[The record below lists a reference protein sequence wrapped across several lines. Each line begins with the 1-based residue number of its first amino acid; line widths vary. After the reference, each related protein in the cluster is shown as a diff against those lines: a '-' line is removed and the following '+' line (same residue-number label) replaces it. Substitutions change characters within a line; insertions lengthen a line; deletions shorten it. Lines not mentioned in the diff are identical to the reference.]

1 MKGRIVEELGSGK
14 LDLNFKKLIILI
26 FQMVGESKINGP
38 SIPSFP
44 NRPIYRL
51 NLDLYKSSLKMIS
64 ALDKILVKV
73 LLLIKE

>member
-1 MKGRIVEELGSGK
+1 
-14 LDLNFKKLIILI
+14 
-26 FQMVGESKINGP
+26 MVGESKINGP

-51 NLDLYKSSLKMIS
+51 NLDLYKSYLKMIS

>member
-1 MKGRIVEELGSGK
+1 
-14 LDLNFKKLIILI
+14 
-26 FQMVGESKINGP
+26 MVGESKINGP
-38 SIPSFP
+38 SNPSFP

>member
-1 MKGRIVEELGSGK
+1 
-14 LDLNFKKLIILI
+14 
-26 FQMVGESKINGP
+26 MVGESKINGP
-38 SIPSFP
+38 SIPRFP

>member
-1 MKGRIVEELGSGK
+1 
-14 LDLNFKKLIILI
+14 
-26 FQMVGESKINGP
+26 MVGESKINGP
-38 SIPSFP
+38 SNPSFP

-73 LLLIKE
+73 LLLIKEWCYNFFYTNLINWCVNFDIEKII